1 MEKCKNRIITLS
13 GDPGS
18 GKGSVSRRL
27 NEIHEASGLKSHIV
41 SVGDLFRKI
50 VVREYKKKFPEVQE
64 PALEEIY
71 SNPDFA
77 EELKEIDAN
86 MDNEIANLVEEFYSQ
101 STTGE
106 ALILDSRRAA
116 IIIEKLAEKI
126 PEISQICFHV
136 RLETDAK
143 TAGERVFNDP
153 KRGTEDQYSSLEEAI
168 QDTESRKEKEIQSCK
183 EQYGKDLSDHSHFNL
198 IIGTTLASIDDIAS
212 TIHTC
217 DKLAREGKPFAKTW
231 ASPELFYPT
240 QNCRQTEDENVWM
253 IEDEKARR
261 KFPVYPFTSTY
272 QLQRLYPDQHID
284 HNTTHV
290 GIWKRGRHTV
300 YELAQLIQES
310 GVLPH
315 YPVTATSFGKG
326 IYKFV
331 EDGHHRVFGSI
342 MARKTLVPYEI
353 IGHREKEEISKL
365 ELGYIAQHQYSRLD
379 GTQFYYAQIPPLEEE
394 QEVDFANQDDEQEQE

>member
-27 NEIHEASGLKSHIV
+27 NEIHEAAGLKSHIV

-64 PALEEIY
+64 PTLEEIY
-71 SNPDFA
+71 GNPDFA

-86 MDNEIANLVEEFYSQ
+86 MDNEIANLVEEFHSQ

-106 ALILDSRRAA
+106 VLILDSRRAA

-136 RLETDAK
+136 RLETDAR

-217 DKLAREGKPFAKTW
+217 DKLASEGKPFAKTW

-240 QNCRQTEDENVWM
+240 QIIERMNYDVVWM
-253 IEDEKARR
+253 IEDPEER
-261 KFPVYPFTSTY
+261 KNSRDYPFATTKR
-272 QLQRLYPDQHID
+272 LRELYPNQQID
-284 HNTTHV
+284 HNTKRV
-290 GIWKRGRHTV
+290 GKWVRGTYDLEEYAHSIA
-300 YELAQLIQES
+300 E
-310 GVLPH
+310 
-315 YPVTATSFGKG
+315 KG
-326 IYKFV
+326 IYPDKPVDAISMGKSVYKFV
-331 EDGHHRVFGSI
+331 KDGHHRVFGSI
-342 MARKTLVPYEI
+342 MARKTLIPYRIVE
-353 IGHREKEEISKL
+353 HKEEEIVSQ
-365 ELGYIAQHQYSRLD
+365 EQIDIIHIHENEIRMLD
-379 GTQFYYAQIPPLEEE
+379 GSRFKYAVYP
-394 QEVDFANQDDEQEQE
+394 EVERENDSNEQEQ